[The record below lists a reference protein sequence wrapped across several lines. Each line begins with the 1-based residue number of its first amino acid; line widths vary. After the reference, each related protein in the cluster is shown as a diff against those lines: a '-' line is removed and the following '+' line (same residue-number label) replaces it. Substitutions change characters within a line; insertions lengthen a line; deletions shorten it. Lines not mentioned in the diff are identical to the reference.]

1 MSVLALVG
9 LAVLWAIVLVPDLI
23 RRSAASRRSDTI
35 GNFSRTLSVLDA
47 NPAQRSSSNVLPFAS
62 RSQSR
67 SAQLG
72 GAQSRPALSQP
83 VQPLQARTSAQ
94 QSISDPVRRAA
105 PQRSPQPVSKSR
117 SQQRRQEILV
127 VLAAAAALTFLGTI
141 SFGGPM
147 LVLNAMC
154 DVLLVSYLLA
164 MMAVARKE
172 ARPPLA
178 VQTLQYQLPAY
189 SGVVPVAQQRR
200 VASR

>member
-47 NPAQRSSSNVLPFAS
+47 NPATRSNVLPFAA
-62 RSQSR
+62 RRPQGHPTPAR
-67 SAQLG
+67 ALG
-72 GAQSRPALSQP
+72 QP
-83 VQPLQARTSAQ
+83 VQPLLAPTSAQ
-94 QSISDPVRRAA
+94 QSMSQPVRRVD
-105 PQRSPQPVSKSR
+105 PNRSHQPAGKSR
-117 SQQRRQEILV
+117 AQQRRHEVLI

-147 LVLNAMC
+147 LVLNAVC
-154 DVLLVSYLLA
+154 DVLLVAYLLA

-172 ARPPLA
+172 TNPQIAR
-178 VQTLQYQLPAY
+178 QTIAYQMPAY